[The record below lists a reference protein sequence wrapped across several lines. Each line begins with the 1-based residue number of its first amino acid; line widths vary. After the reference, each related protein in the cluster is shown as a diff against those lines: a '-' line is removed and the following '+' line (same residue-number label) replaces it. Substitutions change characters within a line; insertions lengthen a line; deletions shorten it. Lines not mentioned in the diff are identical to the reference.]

1 MRVHASVCICVCMCM
16 YVLVYVHVYV
26 YVCISLYMCLYVYV
40 CVHLCVLLF
49 AHIDRGQCRVS
60 HGLAWFRYQLL
71 SRMVS
76 YFLPP
81 AFACPCMP
89 AFVNMQAFSG
99 CGPAPA
105 CTGMRMHAPAG
116 LFIDVH

>member
-1 MRVHASVCICVCMCM
+1 M
-16 YVLVYVHVYV
+16 
-26 YVCISLYMCLYVYV
+26 
-40 CVHLCVLLF
+40 
-49 AHIDRGQCRVS
+49 Q
-60 HGLAWFRYQLL
+60 GLAWSPWFRYQLL